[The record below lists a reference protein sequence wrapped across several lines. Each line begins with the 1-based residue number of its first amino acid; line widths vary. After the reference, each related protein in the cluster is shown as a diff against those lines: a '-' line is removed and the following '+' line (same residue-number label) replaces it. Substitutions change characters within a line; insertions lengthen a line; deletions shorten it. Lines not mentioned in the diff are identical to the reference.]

1 VTVWI
6 ADDDEALSREAAQR
20 ILRALTAKPNLL
32 LCAAGGSTPRR
43 AYQLL
48 VENHASNPRAFQSL
62 RIVKLDEWGGI
73 AMDDP
78 GSCETQLRKL
88 LVDPLDLSLE
98 RYFGLRSDA
107 ETPELEC
114 EKLRDRLAIDGA
126 IDLCVLGLGTN
137 GHLGMNEPGSSLQLG
152 PHVAFL
158 SEATFRHP
166 MLAHSHT
173 RPTYGLTLGMGD
185 IMASL
190 KILLLVSGANKRDP
204 LQRLMQRVITTQ
216 FPASF
221 LWLHPNCYLLCDR
234 DAAQGL
240 KLTP

>member
-114 EKLRDRLAIDGA
+114 EKLRDRLAIDGPVHQWWPGDQFHLKP
-126 IDLCVLGLGTN
+126 IGHGERVMSEFELC
-137 GHLGMNEPGSSLQLG
+137 
-152 PHVAFL
+152 
-158 SEATFRHP
+158 R
-166 MLAHSHT
+166 
-173 RPTYGLTLGMGD
+173 
-185 IMASL
+185 ASQ
-190 KILLLVSGANKRDP
+190 SG
-204 LQRLMQRVITTQ
+204 
-216 FPASF
+216 
-221 LWLHPNCYLLCDR
+221 
-234 DAAQGL
+234 
-240 KLTP
+240 